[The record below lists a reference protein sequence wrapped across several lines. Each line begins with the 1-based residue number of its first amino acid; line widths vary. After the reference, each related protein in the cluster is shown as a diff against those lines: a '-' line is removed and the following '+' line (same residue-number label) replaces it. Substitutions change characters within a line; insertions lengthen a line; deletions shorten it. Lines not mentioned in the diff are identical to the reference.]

1 MGKILVVSND
11 RDFRELIL
19 FSLRFAGYIDTGT
32 SSGEDCVRVAKQF
45 CPDLILM
52 DVQLPGMNGYLAC
65 RAMKLDHDT
74 APIPVIL
81 MMERGENPENQRGI
95 VECGEGIIIKP
106 TDPDQLTRK
115 VISLIK

>member
-11 RDFRELIL
+11 RDFLELIL
-19 FSLRFAGYIDTGT
+19 FSLRFAGYIDRGS

-65 RAMKLDHDT
+65 RVLKLDNET
-74 APIPVIL
+74 ASIPVIL
-81 MMERGENPENQRGI
+81 MMERGENPDNRGGLD
-95 VECGEGIIIKP
+95 ECGEGIIIKP
-106 TDPDQLTRK
+106 SDPDQLTRK
-115 VISLIK
+115 VMSFTK